1 MFIYANQYNIIY
13 IYISYDQLLNENS
26 FQPDTTS
33 KFLIENVLLKT
44 KLLSIDKDVEFK
56 DEIWFESLG

>member
-1 MFIYANQYNIIY
+1 MYIY

-44 KLLSIDKDVEFK
+44 KLLSIDMDVEFK
-56 DEIWFESLG
+56 NEIWFESLG